1 MAHLLPVPATSIQS
15 GSKPSKPKADDTNT
29 NAKDGHGKTPI
40 TWNKKNQGSLTSSS
54 DGNCTVLTNQNAQT
68 KSALRLEDRTR
79 IKDEL
84 NLEAERQPETHQ
96 ESERNQD
103 IDSKTPREPNH
114 D

>member
-54 DGNCTVLTNQNAQT
+54 DGNCTVLTNQNAKKIAQT
-68 KSALRLEDRTR
+68 ESALRLEDSTGT
-79 IKDEL
+79 EPGL
-84 NLEAERQPETHQ
+84 
-96 ESERNQD
+96 
-103 IDSKTPREPNH
+103 KTN
-114 D
+114 